1 MTVLRASEKRSKNVK
16 IRGKK
21 SWSAICGEVLRGAS
35 EELACASFY
44 LGGGSDHSRF
54 FNRCQAIH
62 ILFTP
67 TIFPPCQRLEIRN
80 GANLGQA
87 NFGSLFSF
95 RAQKILDA
103 KFEPTGHLN
112 V

>member
-1 MTVLRASEKRSKNVK
+1 MLRPSENALKKRKT
-16 IRGKK
+16 RGRN
-21 SWSAICGEVLRGAS
+21 GFRGVRGRA
-35 EELACASFY
+35 LAARHDEIVCASFY

-80 GANLGQA
+80 GGNFGQA
-87 NFGSLFSF
+87 NFGSLFSCS
-95 RAQKILDA
+95 AQKILDA
-103 KFEPTGHLN
+103 KFEPTGQLN